1 MNKSTTI
8 DLSKYKGKGYTGL
21 ANLGNTCF
29 LNSSIQVIHHIY
41 ELNSVLDKILKPI
54 DSEDG
59 SLVNEW
65 NDLRQLMWENNGVIS
80 PNKFVHGIQVLA
92 AKKNM
97 DIFTGW
103 AQNDMPEF
111 LLFIMDCMHGAIK
124 RPVTM
129 KINGKPETNVDKTA
143 IRCYELLKHVYSKEY
158 SEIMELF
165 YGISVTTITSI
176 NGKKTHSI
184 KPEQYFILNLE
195 VITETGF
202 SLSTLQDCF
211 RHYTKEEAI
220 TGENAWYN
228 EKTGKKE
235 DITKKIRFWNFP
247 NILVIALKRFSVDGT
262 RKIQTHIDI
271 PLDDLDL
278 SEYVVGYHPKK
289 YVYELFGICNHMGGV
304 MGGHYTS
311 FVKNADNIWLHY
323 NDTVVQ
329 RIEVQKLI
337 TPTAY
342 CLFYR
347 KKSL

>member
-1 MNKSTTI
+1 MSKSNI

-21 ANLGNTCF
+21 ANIGNTCF

-41 ELNSVLDKILKPI
+41 ELNEILDKNIKPI
-54 DSEDG
+54 HSDDG

-65 NDLRQLMWENNGVIS
+65 NELRKLMWENNGIIS
-80 PNKFVHGIQVLA
+80 PNKFVHGVQVLA

-111 LLFIMDCMHGAIK
+111 LLFIMDCMHNAIK

-129 KINGKPETNVDKTA
+129 KINGKPENNVDKTA
-143 IRCYELLKHVYSKEY
+143 IRCYELLQQVYSKEY
-158 SEIMELF
+158 SEIMQLM
-165 YGISVTTITSI
+165 YGISVTTITAI
-176 NGKKTHSI
+176 NGKKPYSI

-202 SLSTLQDCF
+202 ILYTLQDCF

-235 DITKKIRFWNFP
+235 DISKMIRFWNFP
-247 NILVIALKRFSVDGT
+247 DILVIALKRFSVDGT
-262 RKIQTHIDI
+262 RKIQTNIDI

-278 SEYVVGYHPKK
+278 SEYVIGYNPKS

-311 FVKNADNIWLHY
+311 FVKNSENIWLHY
-323 NDTVVQ
+323 NDTIVE